1 MLNPKIGNVY
11 NLVKSSYLVQGM
23 SVNILCDNIVCSL
36 ISSFFDNLYKGEK
49 RFGVRALEFKLTVV
63 ERPPSL
69 PGGSTRFIKSPY
81 VTSYSYGKE
90 IYFTSG
96 DGSIVCFNPITKDAN
111 GFLTRGVL
119 RHPLV
124 LHSLIGAALAE
135 AFKCHEIYFLHSAA
149 LYGNGMGYLITG
161 DGGCGKTTASLSLV
175 REGFKYVSDDS
186 LFFEELDGEIVVH
199 PFYTDFHVDQNLI
212 ERFPEIARVANLPI
226 PWGAKISAN
235 ISEIFPNSFI
245 PHTKPNIII
254 FPKIVP
260 EQKSRLYPLNK
271 LETFGRL
278 LKQIMLAADKEI
290 SKNHLKILK
299 KLVGQVA
306 GFELLSGRDTYED
319 PRMIIRLISQVTVQD
334 GNNTENKDKF

>member
-1 MLNPKIGNVY
+1 MLNLKTGSIY

-23 SVNILCDNIVCSL
+23 SVNILCDNIVHSL
-36 ISSFFDNLYKGEK
+36 ISSFFNDLYRGGK
-49 RFGVRALEFKLTVV
+49 RFSVRALEFKLTVV
-63 ERPPSL
+63 EKPPS
-69 PGGSTRFIKSPY
+69 PPASSTRVIQSPY
-81 VTSYSYGKE
+81 VTSYSYSKE

-96 DGSIVCFNPITKDAN
+96 DGSVVCFNPITKDAN

-119 RHPLV
+119 NDPLV
-124 LHSLIGAALAE
+124 LHSLVGAALAE
-135 AFKCHEIYFLHSAA
+135 AFKYYGIYFLHSAA

-186 LFFEELDGEIVVH
+186 LFLEELDGEIIVH

-212 ERFPEIARVANLPI
+212 ERFPEVARVANLPI
-226 PWGAKISAN
+226 PWGAIVSAN
-235 ISEIFPNSFI
+235 VSEIFPDSFT
-245 PHTKPNIII
+245 PHAKPNIII
-254 FPKIVP
+254 FPKIIS
-260 EQKSRLYPLNK
+260 EQKSRLYPLSR

-290 SKNHLKILK
+290 SKNQLKMLK

-306 GFELLSGRDTYED
+306 GFELLSGRDIYKD
-319 PRMIIRLISQVTVQD
+319 PRMIIRLVSQVTVQD
-334 GNNTENKDKF
+334 GSNT